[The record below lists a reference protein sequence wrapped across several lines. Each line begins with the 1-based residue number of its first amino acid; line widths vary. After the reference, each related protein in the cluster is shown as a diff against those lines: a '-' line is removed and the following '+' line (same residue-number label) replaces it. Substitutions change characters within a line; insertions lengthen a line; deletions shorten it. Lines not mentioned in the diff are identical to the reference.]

1 MDKKL
6 GLDSE
11 SDKFRNIFR
20 NTNKFRLGLIALLA
34 GLMALSFIEYKID
47 IPENLL
53 RRMEKNGIY
62 TETREARISLLPFPS
77 VKISTLT
84 ITIPGNSTMKFD
96 EVILSIDV
104 FSLWFNTDH
113 KILNGRVS
121 KMSLMVLPDI
131 VPDSR
136 SPVNVES
143 VLEQVK
149 NITELISLHLDLPE
163 TLTVDEFD
171 LRTYRNPGKTLVF
184 AKDVRLTTQ
193 AYGRKITLTAGVDA
207 WLNSQIELNIY
218 LTQSAEMVSSLK
230 RINIFIEHELDLSK
244 IQDKEKTS
252 ASFPV
257 GNFSVRQYLSYS
269 LPLKIVKFQTGV
281 QIHRL
286 NVPGRLQVLPEDNA
300 RIHLYGS
307 ADKDRVTADL
317 NWENLGYQGAKGN
330 VEWKYINKF
339 ITVKTSGS
347 TDFRLVSRLLSRNKN
362 ILVQNFLSEVSG
374 IFFLHEVQI
383 FPWTG
388 SFKLRSTV
396 DLAGRIP
403 KARFPTYKL
412 NGIVNVNA
420 NAISS
425 KNLSF
430 RTKNSSLNLNNMQF
444 TAYNY
449 SNQFSAELRLT
460 AGLEDL
466 ITGSNG
472 NLQVYLDF
480 DCELRSE
487 INCGNHP
494 FLLYGTNL
502 KVPAG
507 AAARFLRFLTFN
519 FTVYENSLKSRSEV
533 EIDSLDISGFLNK
546 DILSVNRSYIMS
558 DLGIFKISGNF
569 SPFVGNGS
577 FALYH
582 SPFSTESIFRRIP
595 LLGQPL
601 KFSMDLATELIF
613 RIDIKNYSAKLS
625 NWSMG
630 KGVDAI
636 RGLFRN

>member
-163 TLTVDEFD
+163 TLAVDEFD

>member
-1 MDKKL
+1 
-6 GLDSE
+6 
-11 SDKFRNIFR
+11 
-20 NTNKFRLGLIALLA
+20 
-34 GLMALSFIEYKID
+34 
-47 IPENLL
+47 
-53 RRMEKNGIY
+53 
-62 TETREARISLLPFPS
+62 
-77 VKISTLT
+77 
-84 ITIPGNSTMKFD
+84 
-96 EVILSIDV
+96 
-104 FSLWFNTDH
+104 
-113 KILNGRVS
+113 
-121 KMSLMVLPDI
+121 
-131 VPDSR
+131 
-136 SPVNVES
+136 
-143 VLEQVK
+143 
-149 NITELISLHLDLPE
+149 
-163 TLTVDEFD
+163 
-171 LRTYRNPGKTLVF
+171 
-184 AKDVRLTTQ
+184 
-193 AYGRKITLTAGVDA
+193 
-207 WLNSQIELNIY
+207 
-218 LTQSAEMVSSLK
+218 
-230 RINIFIEHELDLSK
+230 
-244 IQDKEKTS
+244 
-252 ASFPV
+252 
-257 GNFSVRQYLSYS
+257 
-269 LPLKIVKFQTGV
+269 
-281 QIHRL
+281 
-286 NVPGRLQVLPEDNA
+286 
-300 RIHLYGS
+300 
-307 ADKDRVTADL
+307 
-317 NWENLGYQGAKGN
+317 
-330 VEWKYINKF
+330 
-339 ITVKTSGS
+339 
-347 TDFRLVSRLLSRNKN
+347 
-362 ILVQNFLSEVSG
+362 
-374 IFFLHEVQI
+374 
-383 FPWTG
+383 
-388 SFKLRSTV
+388 
-396 DLAGRIP
+396 
-403 KARFPTYKL
+403 
-412 NGIVNVNA
+412 
-420 NAISS
+420 
-425 KNLSF
+425 
-430 RTKNSSLNLNNMQF
+430 MQF

>member
-113 KILNGRVS
+113 KILKGRVS